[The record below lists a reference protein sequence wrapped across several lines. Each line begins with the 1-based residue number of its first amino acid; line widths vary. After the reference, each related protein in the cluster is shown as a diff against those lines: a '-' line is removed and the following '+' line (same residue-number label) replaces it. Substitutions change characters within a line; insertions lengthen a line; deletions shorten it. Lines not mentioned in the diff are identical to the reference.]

1 MILNGHGDAYSS
13 FQDNNLWGEGIPQ
26 LNTTFHNK
34 LLPKN
39 VLTWIFSLLHV
50 CGILL
55 ANSFKSWIASLFT
68 AFLGSFFKYCNKSW
82 TCNKTNSSLKGKTSY
97 KKEAHSK
104 IFVKELWEY
113 SSETAMLDITC
124 LLASHMAKTVLQFHG
139 KQNQSNSCFLLS
151 SSLVCSST
159 LHCSTLHAPRSCESY
174 SWSHIN
180 TGRTLP
186 RTSVNTLHCHDH
198 TSSKYFRHLTLI
210 QVSAWSAVNR
220 EQHRYTLYVS
230 EKNNKQ
236 VTHCGY
242 LIYMCSI
249 GCCVAEIQPASPCL
263 LS

>member
-82 TCNKTNSSLKGKTSY
+82 TCNKTNSSLKGKRSY

-104 IFVKELWEY
+104 IFMKELWEY
-113 SSETAMLDITC
+113 SSETAMYYLPAC
-124 LLASHMAKTVLQFHG
+124 FPHGRLYCSSMASRINPTAAF
-139 KQNQSNSCFLLS
+139 CYPPLLS
-151 SSLVCSST
+151 AQAHFSA
-159 LHCSTLHAPRSCESY
+159 APYMPQEAVRA
-174 SWSHIN
+174 I
-180 TGRTLP
+180 P
-186 RTSVNTLHCHDH
+186 A
-198 TSSKYFRHLTLI
+198 LT
-210 QVSAWSAVNR
+210 
-220 EQHRYTLYVS
+220 
-230 EKNNKQ
+230 
-236 VTHCGY
+236 
-242 LIYMCSI
+242 
-249 GCCVAEIQPASPCL
+249 
-263 LS
+263 